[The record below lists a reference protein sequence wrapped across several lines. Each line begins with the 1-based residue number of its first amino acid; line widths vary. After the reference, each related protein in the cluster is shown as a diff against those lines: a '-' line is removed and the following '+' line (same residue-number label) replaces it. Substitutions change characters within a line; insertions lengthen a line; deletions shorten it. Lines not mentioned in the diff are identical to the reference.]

1 MGVTGDQRGASLPG
15 RPMPRAGVEPLRR
28 TRLRP
33 PLLRGVVLALALG
46 SAAGLSWTA
55 TAAERQEPT
64 EVRDLAYGDVLFH
77 YFAGDR
83 FGALV
88 RLEVAREQ
96 ALLEQHGDDAL
107 LLHGGLA
114 LDYGLRRRA
123 RELLFGLLEE
133 THTAEVRRRARLAL
147 ARDAWQRGDPA
158 EALEVLEPVE
168 LDTRGTLRDEVQ
180 LLRALALLAL
190 DRPDAAADT
199 LAGWESK
206 DGMAPFAHFNRA
218 VALVRSGRADE
229 GLALLDTV
237 GRDPVTPAP
246 LRDRANLAAGYSLLE
261 TGEPDRAAERF
272 GRIRLEGPYAT
283 QGLLGAGWAAADA
296 GRLEAAVDPW
306 TRLTTQPAFEPAVQ
320 EALLA
325 LPYVYAQTL
334 DPLSAAA
341 RFEASIGRLDE
352 ERARIAA
359 AEKALAAG
367 GLRDGIA
374 LLVGAPGAPA
384 EALVERVPASLAL
397 FVGELVASN
406 RFRGHLERL
415 RDLEEIQA
423 GLQEWQEKIES
434 FDLMLATR
442 EARWAERAPTVQ
454 DPRIAEAADAFVD
467 RREALAETFEA
478 RLASE
483 DPMALLTEQ
492 EADAHA
498 RLESVRARLE
508 RLPADPALE
517 ALRDKQRVLAGVV
530 RWQATREHAE
540 RVWGVRKALAEVD
553 AQLTELDDRRAG
565 LEVAVVE
572 ARTGF
577 EGFAGRID
585 EARERIEALVP
596 RVRRARETERGALV
610 ALAREQLDAR
620 SERLRLQIA
629 EARFELARLYER
641 AALAGGPT
649 P

>member
-1 MGVTGDQRGASLPG
+1 MTDDQAAASPPG
-15 RPMPRAGVEPLRR
+15 RPMSRAGAQPLRR
-28 TRLRP
+28 ARLRP
-33 PLLRGVVLALALG
+33 SFLRVLLLALALG

-55 TAAERQEPT
+55 TAAERREPT

-83 FGALV
+83 FGAIV
-88 RLEVAREQ
+88 RLEVAQAQ
-96 ALLEQHGDDAL
+96 ALLEHHGDDAL

-123 RELLFGLLEE
+123 REILFGLLDE
-133 THTAEVRRRARLAL
+133 THTADVRRRARLAL
-147 ARDAWQRGDPA
+147 ARDAWRRGDPA
-158 EALEVLEPVE
+158 ETLDVLEPVE
-168 LDTRGTLRDEVQ
+168 LETRGTLRDEVQ
-180 LLRALALLAL
+180 LLRALALLAV

-206 DGMAPFAHFNRA
+206 DRMAPFAHFNRA
-218 VALVRSGRADE
+218 VALVRSGRPDE

-261 TGEPDRAAERF
+261 TREPDRAAERF

-296 GRLEAAVDPW
+296 GRLQAALGPW
-306 TRLTTQPAFEPAVQ
+306 TRLTTQPAFDPAVQ
-320 EALLA
+320 EALIA

-341 RFEASIGRLDE
+341 RFEASIGRLDD
-352 ERARIAA
+352 ERGRIAE
-359 AEKALAAG
+359 AEDALAAG
-367 GLRDGIA
+367 GLLDGIA
-374 LLVGAPGAPA
+374 LLVADPGAPA
-384 EALVERVPASLAL
+384 EALVERVPPSLAL

-423 GLQEWQEKIES
+423 GLEDWREKIEN

-454 DPRIAEAADAFVD
+454 DPRIAEAADDFVA
-467 RREALAETFEA
+467 RRDALVETFEA
-478 RLASE
+478 RLASD
-483 DPMALLTEQ
+483 DPMALLTEE

-498 RLESVRARLE
+498 RLEAVRTRLE

-540 RVWGVRKALAEVD
+540 RIWGARKALAEVD
-553 AQLTELDDRRAG
+553 AQLAELDDRRAG
-565 LEVAVVE
+565 LEVALVE

-585 EARERIEALVP
+585 EARDRIETLLP
-596 RVRRARETERGALV
+596 RVRGARATETEALV